1 MVKIITKTISIIYN
15 IMKLLVRLYIKS
27 FEYYPKMTT
36 FCTIYAIVRYLF
48 FPLVLL
54 RKVSKEFRIYKVL

>member
-1 MVKIITKTISIIYN
+1 MTEIIIKTTSIIYN

-27 FEYYPKMTT
+27 FEYYPKTT
-36 FCTIYAIVRYLF
+36 AFCTIYTIVRYLF

-54 RKVSKEFRIYKVL
+54 RKVGKELRIYKVL

>member
-1 MVKIITKTISIIYN
+1 MVEIITKTISIIYN

-36 FCTIYAIVRYLF
+36 FLYNLRNCTLSV